1 MTGETSSRGT
11 ATTAAT
17 AEGETKKVIAKK
29 LVGRPASAKLAKQE
43 AGVSRA
49 TKAKMNLQD
58 VKIPSGSDPQGRILP
73 AQGEPGKAGPDL
85 EAERADTRMVNE
97 IVVQLLAFK
106 SGESDSK
113 LKALY
118 FSLNFF
124 DFSESVTPKVDLDTA
139 DWEHMA
145 IKFLKV
151 ADQHIKVKKE
161 QLTLKERLGIT
172 GIAGKIKY

>member
-1 MTGETSSRGT
+1 ML
-11 ATTAAT
+11 
-17 AEGETKKVIAKK
+17 AKK

-85 EAERADTRMVNE
+85 EAERADVRMVNE

-118 FSLNFF
+118 FSLNFSSF
-124 DFSESVTPKVDLDTA
+124 IPHGS
-139 DWEHMA
+139 
-145 IKFLKV
+145 
-151 ADQHIKVKKE
+151 
-161 QLTLKERLGIT
+161 
-172 GIAGKIKY
+172 